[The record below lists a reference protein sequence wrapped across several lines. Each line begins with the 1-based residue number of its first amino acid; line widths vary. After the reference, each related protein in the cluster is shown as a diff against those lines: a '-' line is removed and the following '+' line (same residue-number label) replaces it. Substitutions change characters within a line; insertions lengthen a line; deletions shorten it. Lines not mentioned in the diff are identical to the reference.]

1 MIERTFFFSCLGF
14 AGREI
19 LSSSSLDCAGDQ
31 SQNNSSS
38 TSNKSFADADP
49 FFFFL
54 VILTIKFLLF
64 EFLSCHR

>member
-19 LSSSSLDCAGDQ
+19 LSSNGLDCNA
-31 SQNNSSS
+31 
-38 TSNKSFADADP
+38 NKSQKNSKIFADADP

-54 VILTIKFLLF
+54 VILTIKFLFF

>member
-14 AGREI
+14 AGRVI
-19 LSSSSLDCAGDQ
+19 LSSNGLDCNANSN
-31 SQNNSSS
+31 SQKNS
-38 TSNKSFADADP
+38 KIFADADP
-49 FFFFL
+49 FFFFF